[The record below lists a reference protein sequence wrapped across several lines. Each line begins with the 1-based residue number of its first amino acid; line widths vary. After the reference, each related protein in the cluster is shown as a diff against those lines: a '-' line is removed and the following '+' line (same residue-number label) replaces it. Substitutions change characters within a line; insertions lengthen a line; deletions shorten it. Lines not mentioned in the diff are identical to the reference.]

1 MLGRS
6 IITGLSALCVVGIVA
21 GCSSSDKTMNNTE
34 VKAMETPRGV
44 PMPPEAMKAMQEA
57 TQKGQAA
64 GPGGPPPQALTPP
77 PGAGGK

>member
-6 IITGLSALCVVGIVA
+6 IITSLAALCVVGIVS
-21 GCSSSDKTMNNTE
+21 GCSNSDKTMNNTE

-44 PMPPEAMKAMQEA
+44 PMTPEAMKAMQEA
-57 TQKGQAA
+57 TQKGQ
-64 GPGGPPPQALTPP
+64 GGNPGGPPPQAMTPP

>member
-6 IITGLSALCVVGIVA
+6 IITGLAALCVVGIVA

-34 VKAMETPRGV
+34 VKAMETPRGA

-57 TQKGQAA
+57 TQKGQ
-64 GPGGPPPQALTPP
+64 GGNPGGPPPGATMP
-77 PGAGGK
+77 PGAPGK

>member
-6 IITGLSALCVVGIVA
+6 IITGLAALCVVGIVS

-44 PMPPEAMKAMQEA
+44 PMPPEAMAAMKEA
-57 TQKGQAA
+57 TQKGQ
-64 GPGGPPPQALTPP
+64 GGNPGGPPPQAATPP
-77 PGAGGK
+77 TGAGGQ

>member
-6 IITGLSALCVVGIVA
+6 INIGLAALCVVGIVA

-34 VKAMETPRGV
+34 VKAMETPRGA

-57 TQKGQAA
+57 TQKGQ
-64 GPGGPPPQALTPP
+64 GGNPGGPPPQAMTPP

>member
-1 MLGRS
+1 MLGRTF
-6 IITGLSALCVVGIVA
+6 ITGLAAFSVVALIT
-21 GCSSSDKTMNNTE
+21 GCSNSDKTMNNTE

-64 GPGGPPPQALTPP
+64 AQNGPPPGVTPP
-77 PGAGGK
+77 PGAPGK

>member
-6 IITGLSALCVVGIVA
+6 IITRLAALCVVGIVS
-21 GCSSSDKTMNNTE
+21 GCSNSDKTMNNTE

-57 TQKGQAA
+57 TQKGQ
-64 GPGGPPPQALTPP
+64 GGNPGGPPPQAMTPP

>member
-6 IITGLSALCVVGIVA
+6 IITGLAALCVVGIVA
-21 GCSSSDKTMNNTE
+21 GCSNSDKTMNNTE

-64 GPGGPPPQALTPP
+64 APGGPPPQALTPP